1 MFLLPGGEFHIFEG
15 PKEPAG
21 LHFAAHTIEV
31 ALVHEKNDLSI
42 IEVKDIVGLNKTR
55 EISAVYNI
63 DSYSIRCL
71 IRGVNSEEDLGSRGQ
86 LDAWGARGKDLLV
99 DCGCANLS
107 TTYLNKQGTGFVR
120 TKLLRLCKFA
130 KDARIFLNHLLSK
143 RLMITL
149 LVP

>member
-1 MFLLPGGEFHIFEG
+1 VFLLPGGEFHIFEG

-42 IEVKDIVGLNKTR
+42 IEVKDVVGLNKAR
-55 EISAVYNI
+55 EISAVDNI
-63 DSYSIRCL
+63 DSYSIGCL
-71 IRGVNSEEDLGSRGQ
+71 IWGVNSEENLGSWGQ
-86 LDAWGARGKDLLV
+86 LNTWRARRKDLLV

-107 TTYLNKQGTGFVR
+107 ATYLNKQGTGFVW

-130 KDARIFLNHLLSK
+130 KDARICLNHLLSK
-143 RLMITL
+143 RVMITL